1 MLDFFPL
8 WLPLNNL
15 FSAVFTLHD
24 FLGKL
29 SNHPIPFK
37 KNWSM
42 PYLSFGDF
50 SLFRQVDYLQQA
62 NRDLEKQL
70 KDTIDQHVEVT
81 RRAND
86 LEGKNAELLLELKDI
101 NRLSKQIEEDKHRDV
116 SIVQSELVETKVL

>member
-1 MLDFFPL
+1 M
-8 WLPLNNL
+8 
-15 FSAVFTLHD
+15 
-24 FLGKL
+24 
-29 SNHPIPFK
+29 
-37 KNWSM
+37 
-42 PYLSFGDF
+42 
-50 SLFRQVDYLQQA
+50 DYLQQA

-116 SIVQSELVETKVL
+116 SIVQSELVETKVLSSVMFYFLFVQDINKCVFLCKAMRKLI

>member
-1 MLDFFPL
+1 M
-8 WLPLNNL
+8 
-15 FSAVFTLHD
+15 
-24 FLGKL
+24 
-29 SNHPIPFK
+29 
-37 KNWSM
+37 
-42 PYLSFGDF
+42 
-50 SLFRQVDYLQQA
+50 DYLQQA

-116 SIVQSELVETKVL
+116 SIVQSELVETKVLSTVIFHFLYFIFSSQSFLLGSDEISSANIKEC